1 MSRLDRLYPYGIDY
15 CHPRERGNRGGAG
28 AGAAGGGAAGA
39 APPGAGRP
47 PPAPARARAARASA
61 SYTWYTDYTLVVAHV
76 RVKGERG
83 IRMLLVTY
91 GSLI

>member
-39 APPGAGRP
+39 APAGRR
-47 PPAPARARAARASA
+47 APARAPRARPRARRARERVVYMVYGLYTGGCARA
-61 SYTWYTDYTLVVAHV
+61 
-76 RVKGERG
+76 RQR
-83 IRMLLVTY
+83 
-91 GSLI
+91 